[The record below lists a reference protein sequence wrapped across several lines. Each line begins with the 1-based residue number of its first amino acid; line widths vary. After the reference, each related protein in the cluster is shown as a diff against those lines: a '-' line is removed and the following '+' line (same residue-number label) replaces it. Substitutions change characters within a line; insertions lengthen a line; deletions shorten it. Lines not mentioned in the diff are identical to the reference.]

1 MIYIEVIFGAI
12 NGNALDVDSALS
24 LTSTNPVQNKVIAA
38 ALDLLQRNIDAV
50 AGSITKDVVEVATYD
65 DLAEIEEPRTD
76 VIYVTTDTEKL
87 YLYDADTEEFNEVTS
102 TEVDNTIYVTN
113 LDALFDKNLD
123 AGMYAVS
130 YTKRAIGGPT
140 TTMYSLSVSTSS
152 RRTVV
157 NGRPAV
163 VRTTNMILANANG
176 YAVKVEKEN
185 IVEVETYDDLADI
198 EEPDAEIIYVTTDT
212 NKRYMYDA
220 ENDEFNE
227 VSISLFEWVWTL
239 YSVEGHTHTVSEIS
253 GLAQAIIDATVNK
266 QDKTDNGFNTS
277 SKTVVGAVNEV
288 HDELNGLVHAFTI
301 DFQDTREIVQM
312 HTFVGQKLTHI
323 KTSNVSTLK
332 LSINGSQQTIQLT
345 NGEWTGE
352 ITIASGALLVWQIG
366 RTSEGSIAEISV
378 QYQYNS

>member
-76 VIYVTTDTEKL
+76 VIYVTTDTNKL
-87 YLYDADTEEFNEVTS
+87 YLYDADAEEFNEVTN
-102 TEVDNTIYVTN
+102 TNVDNTIYVTD
-113 LDALFDKNLD
+113 LDALFDMNLT
-123 AGMYAVS
+123 AGMYAVA
-130 YTKRAIGGPT
+130 YTHRIPAGSA
-140 TTMYSLSVSTSS
+140 TTMYSLSVSMSS
-152 RRTVV
+152 RRGIGRVV
-157 NGRPAV
+157 Q
-163 VRTTNMILANANG
+163 TTNMILANADG
-176 YAVKVEKEN
+176 YAVKEYN
-185 IVEVETYDDLADI
+185 DDD
-198 EEPDAEIIYVTTDT
+198 EP
-212 NKRYMYDA
+212 
-220 ENDEFNE
+220 
-227 VSISLFEWVWTL
+227 EWVWQT
-239 YSVEGHTHTVSEIS
+239 YSLDGHTHTVSEIQ

-266 QDKTDNGFNTS
+266 QDKTDNSLNTTN
-277 SKTVVGAVNEV
+277 KTVVGAVNEV

-323 KTSNVSTLK
+323 KTSNVSTLR

-352 ITIASGALLVWQIG
+352 ITVTSGALLVWQIG

>member
-76 VIYVTTDTEKL
+76 VIYVTTDTNKL
-87 YLYDADTEEFNEVTS
+87 YLYDADADEFNDVTN
-102 TEVDNTIYVTN
+102 TNVDNTIYVTD
-113 LDALFDKNLD
+113 LDSLFDMNLT
-123 AGMYAVS
+123 AGMYAVA
-130 YTKRAIGGPT
+130 YTHRIPAGSA
-140 TTMYSLSVSTSS
+140 TTMYSLSVSMSS
-152 RRTVV
+152 RRGIGRVV
-157 NGRPAV
+157 Q
-163 VRTTNMILANANG
+163 TTNMILANAGG
-176 YAVKVEKEN
+176 YAVKEYN
-185 IVEVETYDDLADI
+185 DDD
-198 EEPDAEIIYVTTDT
+198 EPV
-212 NKRYMYDA
+212 
-220 ENDEFNE
+220 
-227 VSISLFEWVWTL
+227 WVWQM
-239 YSVEGHTHTVSEIS
+239 YSLEGHTHTVSEIQ

-266 QDKTDNGFNTS
+266 QDKTDNSFNTTN
-277 SKTVVGAVNEV
+277 KTVVGAVNEV

>member
-76 VIYVTTDTEKL
+76 VIYVTTDTNKL
-87 YLYDADTEEFNEVTS
+87 YLYDADAEEFNEVTN
-102 TEVDNTIYVTN
+102 TNVDNTIYVTD
-113 LDALFDKNLD
+113 LDALFDMNLT
-123 AGMYAVS
+123 AGMYAVA
-130 YTKRAIGGPT
+130 YTHRIPAGSA
-140 TTMYSLSVSTSS
+140 TTMYSLSVSMSS
-152 RRTVV
+152 RRGIGRVV
-157 NGRPAV
+157 Q
-163 VRTTNMILANANG
+163 TTNMILANADG
-176 YAVKVEKEN
+176 YAVKEYN
-185 IVEVETYDDLADI
+185 DDD
-198 EEPDAEIIYVTTDT
+198 EP
-212 NKRYMYDA
+212 
-220 ENDEFNE
+220 
-227 VSISLFEWVWTL
+227 EWVWQT
-239 YSVEGHTHTVSEIS
+239 YSLDGHTHTVSEIQ

-266 QDKTDNGFNTS
+266 QDKTDNSLNTTN
-277 SKTVVGAVNEV
+277 KTVVGAVNEV

-323 KTSNVSTLK
+323 KTSNVSTLR

-352 ITIASGALLVWQIG
+352 ITVASGALLVWQIG

>member
-76 VIYVTTDTEKL
+76 VIYVTTDTNKL
-87 YLYDADTEEFNEVTS
+87 YLYDADADEFNEVTN
-102 TEVDNTIYVTN
+102 TNVDNTIYVTD
-113 LDALFDKNLD
+113 LDSLFDMNLT
-123 AGMYAVS
+123 AGMYAVA
-130 YTKRAIGGPT
+130 YTHRIQAGSA
-140 TTMYSLSVSTSS
+140 TTMYSLSVSMSS
-152 RRTVV
+152 RRGIGRVV
-157 NGRPAV
+157 Q
-163 VRTTNMILANANG
+163 TTNMILANAGG
-176 YAVKVEKEN
+176 YAVKDYN
-185 IVEVETYDDLADI
+185 DDD
-198 EEPDAEIIYVTTDT
+198 EPV
-212 NKRYMYDA
+212 
-220 ENDEFNE
+220 
-227 VSISLFEWVWTL
+227 WVWQM
-239 YSVEGHTHTVSEIS
+239 YSLDGHTHSVSEIS

>member
-12 NGNALDVDSALS
+12 NGNAMDVDSALS

-76 VIYVTTDTEKL
+76 VIYVTTDTNKL
-87 YLYDADTEEFNEVTS
+87 YLYDADAYEFNEVTN
-102 TEVDNTIYVTN
+102 TNVDNTIYVTD
-113 LDALFDKNLD
+113 LDSLFDMNLTS
-123 AGMYAVS
+123 GMYAVA
-130 YTKRAIGGPT
+130 YTHRIQAGSA
-140 TTMYSLSVSTSS
+140 TTMYSLSVSMSS
-152 RRTVV
+152 LRGIGRVV
-157 NGRPAV
+157 Q
-163 VRTTNMILANANG
+163 TTNMILANADG
-176 YAVKVEKEN
+176 YAVKEYN
-185 IVEVETYDDLADI
+185 ADD
-198 EEPDAEIIYVTTDT
+198 EP
-212 NKRYMYDA
+212 
-220 ENDEFNE
+220 
-227 VSISLFEWVWTL
+227 EWVWQT
-239 YSVEGHTHTVSEIS
+239 YSIDGHTHTVSEIQ

-266 QDKTDNGFNTS
+266 QDKTDNSLNTTN
-277 SKTVVGAVNEV
+277 KTVVGAVNEV

-323 KTSNVSTLK
+323 KTSNVSTLR

-345 NGEWTGE
+345 NGEWKGE
-352 ITIASGALLVWQIG
+352 ITVASGALLVWQIG

>member
-24 LTSTNPVQNKVIAA
+24 RTSTNPVQNKVIAA

-76 VIYVTTDTEKL
+76 VIYVTTDTNKL
-87 YLYDADTEEFNEVTS
+87 YLYDADAEEFNEVTN
-102 TEVDNTIYVTN
+102 TNVDNTIYVTD
-113 LDALFDKNLD
+113 LDALFDMNLT
-123 AGMYAVS
+123 AGMYAVA
-130 YTKRAIGGPT
+130 YTHRIPAGSA
-140 TTMYSLSVSTSS
+140 TTMYSLSVSMSS
-152 RRTVV
+152 RRGIGRVV
-157 NGRPAV
+157 Q
-163 VRTTNMILANANG
+163 TTNMILANADG
-176 YAVKVEKEN
+176 YAVKEYN
-185 IVEVETYDDLADI
+185 NDD
-198 EEPDAEIIYVTTDT
+198 EP
-212 NKRYMYDA
+212 
-220 ENDEFNE
+220 
-227 VSISLFEWVWTL
+227 EWVWQT
-239 YSVEGHTHTVSEIS
+239 YSLDGHTHTVSEIQ

-266 QDKTDNGFNTS
+266 QDKTDNSLNTTN
-277 SKTVVGAVNEV
+277 KTVVGAVNEV

-323 KTSNVSTLK
+323 KTSNVSTLR

-352 ITIASGALLVWQIG
+352 ITVASGALLVWQIG

>member
-65 DLAEIEEPRTD
+65 DLAKIEEPRTD
-76 VIYVTTDTEKL
+76 VIYVTTDTNKL
-87 YLYDADTEEFNEVTS
+87 YLYDADAEEFNEVTN

-113 LDALFDKNLD
+113 LDALFDMNLT
-123 AGMYAVS
+123 AGMYSVS
-130 YTKRAIGGPT
+130 YTHRIPAGSA
-140 TTMYSLSVSTSS
+140 TTMYSLSVSMSS
-152 RRTVV
+152 RRGIGRVV
-157 NGRPAV
+157 Q
-163 VRTTNMILANANG
+163 TTNMILANADG
-176 YAVKVEKEN
+176 YAVKEYN
-185 IVEVETYDDLADI
+185 DYD
-198 EEPDAEIIYVTTDT
+198 EP
-212 NKRYMYDA
+212 
-220 ENDEFNE
+220 
-227 VSISLFEWVWTL
+227 EWVWQT
-239 YSVEGHTHTVSEIS
+239 YSLDGHTHTVSEVQ

-266 QDKTDNGFNTS
+266 QDKTDNGFNTTN
-277 SKTVVGAVNEV
+277 KTVVGAVNEV

-323 KTSNVSTLK
+323 KTSNVSTLR

-352 ITIASGALLVWQIG
+352 ITVASGALLVWQIG

>member
-87 YLYDADTEEFNEVTS
+87 YLYDADAEEFNEVTN
-102 TEVDNTIYVTN
+102 TEVDNTIYVTD
-113 LDALFDKNLD
+113 LDALFDMNLD

-130 YTKRAIGGPT
+130 FTKRAIGGST
-140 TTMYSLSVSTSS
+140 TTMFSLSVSASS
-152 RRTVV
+152 RRRVV
-157 NGRPAV
+157 NGQPTI
-163 VRTTNMILANANG
+163 VRTTNMILANADG
-176 YAVKVEKEN
+176 YAVKSYN
-185 IVEVETYDDLADI
+185 DDD
-198 EEPDAEIIYVTTDT
+198 EPV
-212 NKRYMYDA
+212 
-220 ENDEFNE
+220 
-227 VSISLFEWVWTL
+227 WVWQM
-239 YSVEGHTHTVSEIS
+239 YSLDGHTHTVSEIS

>member
-65 DLAEIEEPRTD
+65 DLADIEEPRTD
-76 VIYVTTDTEKL
+76 VIYVTTDTNKL
-87 YLYDADTEEFNEVTS
+87 YLYDADAEEFNDVTN
-102 TEVDNTIYVTN
+102 TNVDNTIYVTD
-113 LDALFDKNLD
+113 LDSLFDMNLT
-123 AGMYAVS
+123 AGMYAVA
-130 YTKRAIGGPT
+130 YTHRIPAGSA
-140 TTMYSLSVSTSS
+140 TTMYSLSVSMSS
-152 RRTVV
+152 RRGI
-157 NGRPAV
+157 GRLV
-163 VRTTNMILANANG
+163 QTTNMILANAGG
-176 YAVKVEKEN
+176 YAVKD
-185 IVEVETYDDLADI
+185 YDD
-198 EEPDAEIIYVTTDT
+198 
-212 NKRYMYDA
+212 
-220 ENDEFNE
+220 NDEP
-227 VSISLFEWVWTL
+227 VWVWQT
-239 YSVEGHTHTVSEIS
+239 YSLDGHTHTVSEVQ
-253 GLAQAIIDATVNK
+253 GLVQAIIDATVNK
-266 QDKTDNGFNTS
+266 QDKTDNSLNTTN
-277 SKTVVGAVNEV
+277 KTVVGAVNEV

-323 KTSNVSTLK
+323 KTSNVSTLR

-352 ITIASGALLVWQIG
+352 IAVASGALLVWQIG

>member
-65 DLAEIEEPRTD
+65 DLADIEEPRTD
-76 VIYVTTDTEKL
+76 VIYVTTDTNKL
-87 YLYDADTEEFNEVTS
+87 YLYDADAEEFNDVTN
-102 TEVDNTIYVTN
+102 TNVDNTIYVTD
-113 LDALFDKNLD
+113 LDSLFDMNLT
-123 AGMYAVS
+123 AGMYAVA
-130 YTKRAIGGPT
+130 YTHRIPAGSA
-140 TTMYSLSVSTSS
+140 TTMYSLSVSMSS
-152 RRTVV
+152 RRGIGRVV
-157 NGRPAV
+157 Q
-163 VRTTNMILANANG
+163 TTNMILANADG
-176 YAVKVEKEN
+176 YAVKSYN
-185 IVEVETYDDLADI
+185 DDD
-198 EEPDAEIIYVTTDT
+198 EP
-212 NKRYMYDA
+212 
-220 ENDEFNE
+220 
-227 VSISLFEWVWTL
+227 EWVWQT
-239 YSVEGHTHTVSEIS
+239 YSLDGHTHTVSEVQ

>member
-24 LTSTNPVQNKVIAA
+24 RTSTNPVQNKVIAA

-76 VIYVTTDTEKL
+76 VIYVTTDTNKL
-87 YLYDADTEEFNEVTS
+87 YLYDADAEEFNEVTN
-102 TEVDNTIYVTN
+102 TNVDNTIYVTD
-113 LDALFDKNLD
+113 LDALFDMNLT
-123 AGMYAVS
+123 AGLYAVA
-130 YTKRAIGGPT
+130 YTHRIPAGSA
-140 TTMYSLSVSTSS
+140 TTMYSLSVSMSS
-152 RRTVV
+152 RRGIGRVV
-157 NGRPAV
+157 Q
-163 VRTTNMILANANG
+163 TTNMILANADG
-176 YAVKVEKEN
+176 YAVKEYN
-185 IVEVETYDDLADI
+185 NDD
-198 EEPDAEIIYVTTDT
+198 EP
-212 NKRYMYDA
+212 
-220 ENDEFNE
+220 
-227 VSISLFEWVWTL
+227 EWVWQT
-239 YSVEGHTHTVSEIS
+239 YSLDGHTHTVSEIQ

-266 QDKTDNGFNTS
+266 QDKTDSSLNTTN
-277 SKTVVGAVNEV
+277 KTVVGAVNEV

-323 KTSNVSTLK
+323 KTSNVSTLR

-352 ITIASGALLVWQIG
+352 ITVASGALLVWQIG

>member
-65 DLAEIEEPRTD
+65 DLAYIEEPRTD
-76 VIYVTTDTEKL
+76 VIYVTTDTNKL
-87 YLYDADTEEFNEVTS
+87 YLYDADAEEFNDVTN
-102 TEVDNTIYVTN
+102 TNVDNTIYVTD
-113 LDALFDKNLD
+113 LDSLFDMNLT
-123 AGMYAVS
+123 AGMYAVA
-130 YTKRAIGGPT
+130 YTHRIPAGSA
-140 TTMYSLSVSTSS
+140 TTMYSLSVSMSS
-152 RRTVV
+152 RRGI
-157 NGRPAV
+157 GRLV
-163 VRTTNMILANANG
+163 QTTNMILANAGG
-176 YAVKVEKEN
+176 YAVKD
-185 IVEVETYDDLADI
+185 YDD
-198 EEPDAEIIYVTTDT
+198 
-212 NKRYMYDA
+212 
-220 ENDEFNE
+220 NDEP
-227 VSISLFEWVWTL
+227 VWVWQM
-239 YSVEGHTHTVSEIS
+239 YSLDGHTHTVSEIQ

-266 QDKTDNGFNTS
+266 QDKTDNSLNTTN
-277 SKTVVGAVNEV
+277 KTVVGAVNEV

-323 KTSNVSTLK
+323 KTSNVSTLR

-345 NGEWTGE
+345 NGEWKGE
-352 ITIASGALLVWQIG
+352 ITVASGALLVWQIG

>member
-76 VIYVTTDTEKL
+76 VIYVTTDTDEL
-87 YLYDADTEEFNEVTS
+87 YLYDSDADEFNEVTN
-102 TEVDNTIYVTN
+102 TNIDNTIYVTN
-113 LDALFDKNLD
+113 LNALFDMDLD
-123 AGMYAVS
+123 VGMYAVS
-130 YTKRAIGGPT
+130 FTNRAIGGST
-140 TTMYSLSVSTSS
+140 TTMFSLSVSASS
-152 RRTVV
+152 RRAVV
-157 NGRPAV
+157 DGQLAV
-163 VRTTNMILANANG
+163 VRTTNMILANADG
-176 YAVKVEKEN
+176 YAVKSYN
-185 IVEVETYDDLADI
+185 DDD
-198 EEPDAEIIYVTTDT
+198 EPV
-212 NKRYMYDA
+212 
-220 ENDEFNE
+220 
-227 VSISLFEWVWTL
+227 WVWQM
-239 YSVEGHTHTVSEIS
+239 YSLDGHTHTVSEIS

-288 HDELNGLVHAFTI
+288 HDELNRLVHAFTI

-323 KTSNVSTLK
+323 KTSNVSTLR

-352 ITIASGALLVWQIG
+352 ITVASGALLVWQIG

>member
-24 LTSTNPVQNKVIAA
+24 RTSTNPVQNKVIAA

-76 VIYVTTDTEKL
+76 VIYVTTDTNKL
-87 YLYDADTEEFNEVTS
+87 YLYDADAEEFNEVTN
-102 TEVDNTIYVTN
+102 TNVDNTIYVTD
-113 LDALFDKNLD
+113 LDALFDMNLT
-123 AGMYAVS
+123 AGMYAVA
-130 YTKRAIGGPT
+130 YTHRIPAGSA
-140 TTMYSLSVSTSS
+140 TTMYSLSVSMSS
-152 RRTVV
+152 RRGIGRVV
-157 NGRPAV
+157 L
-163 VRTTNMILANANG
+163 TTNMILANADG
-176 YAVKVEKEN
+176 YAVKEYN
-185 IVEVETYDDLADI
+185 DDD
-198 EEPDAEIIYVTTDT
+198 EP
-212 NKRYMYDA
+212 
-220 ENDEFNE
+220 
-227 VSISLFEWVWTL
+227 EWVWQT
-239 YSVEGHTHTVSEIS
+239 YSLDGHTHTVSEIQ

>member
-24 LTSTNPVQNKVIAA
+24 RTSTNPVQNKVIAA

-76 VIYVTTDTEKL
+76 VIYVTTDTNKL
-87 YLYDADTEEFNEVTS
+87 YLYDADAEEFNEVTN
-102 TEVDNTIYVTN
+102 TNVDNTIYVTD
-113 LDALFDKNLD
+113 LDALFDMNLT
-123 AGMYAVS
+123 AGMYAVA
-130 YTKRAIGGPT
+130 YTHRIPAGSA
-140 TTMYSLSVSTSS
+140 TTMYSLSVSMSS
-152 RRTVV
+152 RRGIGRVV
-157 NGRPAV
+157 Q
-163 VRTTNMILANANG
+163 TTNMILANADG
-176 YAVKVEKEN
+176 YAVKEYN
-185 IVEVETYDDLADI
+185 DDN
-198 EEPDAEIIYVTTDT
+198 EP
-212 NKRYMYDA
+212 
-220 ENDEFNE
+220 
-227 VSISLFEWVWTL
+227 EWVWQT
-239 YSVEGHTHTVSEIS
+239 YSLDGHTHTVSEIQ

-323 KTSNVSTLK
+323 KTSNVSTLR

-352 ITIASGALLVWQIG
+352 ITVTSGALLVWQIG

>member
-24 LTSTNPVQNKVIAA
+24 RTSTNPVQNKVIAA

-76 VIYVTTDTEKL
+76 VIYVTTDTNKL
-87 YLYDADTEEFNEVTS
+87 YLYDADAEEFNEVTN
-102 TEVDNTIYVTN
+102 TNVDNTIYVTD
-113 LDALFDKNLD
+113 LDALFDMNLT
-123 AGMYAVS
+123 AGLYVVA
-130 YTKRAIGGPT
+130 YTHRIPAGSA
-140 TTMYSLSVSTSS
+140 TTMYSLSVSMSS
-152 RRTVV
+152 RRGIGRVV
-157 NGRPAV
+157 Q
-163 VRTTNMILANANG
+163 TTNMILANADG
-176 YAVKVEKEN
+176 YAVKEYN
-185 IVEVETYDDLADI
+185 NDD
-198 EEPDAEIIYVTTDT
+198 EP
-212 NKRYMYDA
+212 
-220 ENDEFNE
+220 
-227 VSISLFEWVWTL
+227 EWVWQT
-239 YSVEGHTHTVSEIS
+239 YSLDGHTHTVSEIQ

-266 QDKTDNGFNTS
+266 QDKTDNSLNTTN
-277 SKTVVGAVNEV
+277 KTVVGAVNEV

-323 KTSNVSTLK
+323 KTSNVSTLR

-352 ITIASGALLVWQIG
+352 ITVASGALLVWQIG

>member
-65 DLAEIEEPRTD
+65 DLAYIEEPRTD
-76 VIYVTTDTEKL
+76 VIYVTTDTNKL
-87 YLYDADTEEFNEVTS
+87 YLYDADAEEFNDVTN
-102 TEVDNTIYVTN
+102 TNVDNTIYVTD
-113 LDALFDKNLD
+113 LDSLFDMNLT
-123 AGMYAVS
+123 AGMYAVA
-130 YTKRAIGGPT
+130 YTHRIPAGSA
-140 TTMYSLSVSTSS
+140 TTMYSLSVSMSS
-152 RRTVV
+152 RRGI
-157 NGRPAV
+157 GRLV
-163 VRTTNMILANANG
+163 QTTNMILANAGG
-176 YAVKVEKEN
+176 YAVKD
-185 IVEVETYDDLADI
+185 YDD
-198 EEPDAEIIYVTTDT
+198 
-212 NKRYMYDA
+212 
-220 ENDEFNE
+220 NDEP
-227 VSISLFEWVWTL
+227 VWVWQT
-239 YSVEGHTHTVSEIS
+239 YSLDGHTHTVSEIS

>member
-76 VIYVTTDTEKL
+76 VIYVTTDTNKL
-87 YLYDADTEEFNEVTS
+87 YLYDADADEFNEVTN
-102 TEVDNTIYVTN
+102 TNVDNTIYVTD
-113 LDALFDKNLD
+113 LDSLFDMNLT
-123 AGMYAVS
+123 AGMYAVA
-130 YTKRAIGGPT
+130 YTHRIQAGSA
-140 TTMYSLSVSTSS
+140 TTMYSLSVSMSS
-152 RRTVV
+152 RRGIGRVV
-157 NGRPAV
+157 Q
-163 VRTTNMILANANG
+163 TTNMILANAGG
-176 YAVKVEKEN
+176 YAVKDYN
-185 IVEVETYDDLADI
+185 DDD
-198 EEPDAEIIYVTTDT
+198 EPV
-212 NKRYMYDA
+212 
-220 ENDEFNE
+220 
-227 VSISLFEWVWTL
+227 WVWQM
-239 YSVEGHTHTVSEIS
+239 YSLDGHTHSVSEIS

-266 QDKTDNGFNTS
+266 QDKTDNSLNTTN
-277 SKTVVGAVNEV
+277 KTVVGAVNEV
-288 HDELNGLVHAFTI
+288 HDEMNGLVHAFTI

>member
-76 VIYVTTDTEKL
+76 VIYVTTDTNKL
-87 YLYDADTEEFNEVTS
+87 YLYDADADEFNEVTN
-102 TEVDNTIYVTN
+102 TNVDNTIYVTD
-113 LDALFDKNLD
+113 LDSLFDMNLT
-123 AGMYAVS
+123 AGMYAVA
-130 YTKRAIGGPT
+130 YTHRIQAGSA
-140 TTMYSLSVSTSS
+140 TTMYSLSVSMSS
-152 RRTVV
+152 RRGIGRVV
-157 NGRPAV
+157 Q
-163 VRTTNMILANANG
+163 TTNMILANAGG
-176 YAVKVEKEN
+176 YAVKDYN
-185 IVEVETYDDLADI
+185 ADD
-198 EEPDAEIIYVTTDT
+198 EPV
-212 NKRYMYDA
+212 
-220 ENDEFNE
+220 
-227 VSISLFEWVWTL
+227 WVWQM
-239 YSVEGHTHTVSEIS
+239 YSLDGHTHTVSEIS

>member
-76 VIYVTTDTEKL
+76 VIYVTTDTNKL
-87 YLYDADTEEFNEVTS
+87 YLYDADAEEFNEVTN
-102 TEVDNTIYVTN
+102 TNVDNTIYVTD
-113 LDALFDKNLD
+113 LDALFDMNLT
-123 AGMYAVS
+123 AGMYAVA
-130 YTKRAIGGPT
+130 YTHRIPAGSA
-140 TTMYSLSVSTSS
+140 TTMYSLSVSMSS
-152 RRTVV
+152 RRGI
-157 NGRPAV
+157 GRLV
-163 VRTTNMILANANG
+163 QTTNMILANAGG
-176 YAVKVEKEN
+176 YAVKDYN
-185 IVEVETYDDLADI
+185 ADD
-198 EEPDAEIIYVTTDT
+198 EPV
-212 NKRYMYDA
+212 
-220 ENDEFNE
+220 
-227 VSISLFEWVWTL
+227 WVWQM
-239 YSVEGHTHTVSEIS
+239 YSLDGHTHTVSEIS

-323 KTSNVSTLK
+323 KTSNVSTLR

-352 ITIASGALLVWQIG
+352 ITVASGALLVWQIG

>member
-24 LTSTNPVQNKVIAA
+24 RTSTNPVQNKVIAA

-76 VIYVTTDTEKL
+76 VIYVTTDTNKL
-87 YLYDADTEEFNEVTS
+87 YLYDADAYEFNEVTN
-102 TEVDNTIYVTN
+102 TNVDNTIYVTD
-113 LDALFDKNLD
+113 LDSLFDMNLT
-123 AGMYAVS
+123 AGMYAVA
-130 YTKRAIGGPT
+130 YTHRIQAGSA
-140 TTMYSLSVSTSS
+140 TTMYSLSVSMSS
-152 RRTVV
+152 RRGIGRVV
-157 NGRPAV
+157 Q
-163 VRTTNMILANANG
+163 TTNMILANAGG
-176 YAVKVEKEN
+176 YAVKDYN
-185 IVEVETYDDLADI
+185 DDD
-198 EEPDAEIIYVTTDT
+198 EPV
-212 NKRYMYDA
+212 
-220 ENDEFNE
+220 
-227 VSISLFEWVWTL
+227 WVWQM
-239 YSVEGHTHTVSEIS
+239 YSLDGHTHTVSEIS

-288 HDELNGLVHAFTI
+288 HNELNGLIHAFTI

>member
-76 VIYVTTDTEKL
+76 VIYVTTDTNKL
-87 YLYDADTEEFNEVTS
+87 YLYDADAYEFNEVTN
-102 TEVDNTIYVTN
+102 TNVDNTIYVTD
-113 LDALFDKNLD
+113 LDSLFDMNLTS
-123 AGMYAVS
+123 GMYAVA
-130 YTKRAIGGPT
+130 YTHRIQAGSA
-140 TTMYSLSVSTSS
+140 TTMYSLSVSMSS
-152 RRTVV
+152 LRGIGRVV
-157 NGRPAV
+157 Q
-163 VRTTNMILANANG
+163 TTNMILANADG
-176 YAVKVEKEN
+176 YAVKEYN
-185 IVEVETYDDLADI
+185 ADD
-198 EEPDAEIIYVTTDT
+198 EP
-212 NKRYMYDA
+212 
-220 ENDEFNE
+220 
-227 VSISLFEWVWTL
+227 EWVWQT
-239 YSVEGHTHTVSEIS
+239 YSIDGHTHTVSEIQ

-266 QDKTDNGFNTS
+266 QDKTDNSLNTTN
-277 SKTVVGAVNEV
+277 KTVVGAVNEV

-323 KTSNVSTLK
+323 KTSNVSTLR

-345 NGEWTGE
+345 NGEWKGE
-352 ITIASGALLVWQIG
+352 ITVASGALLVWQIG

>member
-76 VIYVTTDTEKL
+76 VIYVTTDTNKL
-87 YLYDADTEEFNEVTS
+87 YLYDADAEEFNEVTN
-102 TEVDNTIYVTN
+102 TEVDNTIYITD
-113 LDALFDKNLD
+113 LDALFDMNLD

-130 YTKRAIGGPT
+130 YTKRVVGGYT
-140 TTMYSLSVSTSS
+140 TTMYSLSVSASS

-157 NGRPAV
+157 NGKPVV
-163 VRTTNMILANANG
+163 VRTTNMILANADG
-176 YAVKVEKEN
+176 HAVKSYN
-185 IVEVETYDDLADI
+185 DDD
-198 EEPDAEIIYVTTDT
+198 EPV
-212 NKRYMYDA
+212 
-220 ENDEFNE
+220 
-227 VSISLFEWVWTL
+227 WVWQM
-239 YSVEGHTHTVSEIS
+239 YSLDGHTHTVSEVQ
-253 GLAQAIIDATVNK
+253 GLEQAIIDATVNK
-266 QDKTDNGFNTS
+266 QDKTDNSLNTTN
-277 SKTVVGAVNEV
+277 KTVVGAVNEV

-323 KTSNVSTLK
+323 KTSNVSTLR

>member
-65 DLAEIEEPRTD
+65 DLAYIEEPRTD
-76 VIYVTTDTEKL
+76 VIYETTDTNKL
-87 YLYDADTEEFNEVTS
+87 YLYNAYAEGFNDVTN
-102 TEVDNTIYVTN
+102 TNVDNTIYVTD
-113 LDALFDKNLD
+113 LDSLFDMNLT
-123 AGMYAVS
+123 AGMYAVA
-130 YTKRAIGGPT
+130 YTHRIPAGSA
-140 TTMYSLSVSTSS
+140 TTMYSLSVSMSS
-152 RRTVV
+152 RRGI
-157 NGRPAV
+157 GRLV
-163 VRTTNMILANANG
+163 QTINMILANAGG
-176 YAVKVEKEN
+176 YAVKD
-185 IVEVETYDDLADI
+185 YDD
-198 EEPDAEIIYVTTDT
+198 
-212 NKRYMYDA
+212 
-220 ENDEFNE
+220 NDEP
-227 VSISLFEWVWTL
+227 VWVWQT
-239 YSVEGHTHTVSEIS
+239 YSLDGHTHTVSEVQ
-253 GLAQAIIDATVNK
+253 GLEQAIINATVNK
-266 QDKTDNGFNTS
+266 QDKTDNSLNTTN
-277 SKTVVGAVNEV
+277 KTVVGAVNEV
-288 HDELNGLVHAFTI
+288 HDKLNGLVHAFTI

-323 KTSNVSTLK
+323 KTSNVSTLR

-352 ITIASGALLVWQIG
+352 IAVASGALLVWQIG

>member
-24 LTSTNPVQNKVIAA
+24 RTSTNPVQNKVIAA

-76 VIYVTTDTEKL
+76 VIYVTTDTNKL
-87 YLYDADTEEFNEVTS
+87 YLYDADAEEFNEVTN
-102 TEVDNTIYVTN
+102 TNVDNTIYVTD
-113 LDALFDKNLD
+113 LDALFDMNLT
-123 AGMYAVS
+123 AGMYAVA
-130 YTKRAIGGPT
+130 YTHRIPAGSA
-140 TTMYSLSVSTSS
+140 TTMYSLSVSMSS
-152 RRTVV
+152 RRGIGRVV
-157 NGRPAV
+157 Q
-163 VRTTNMILANANG
+163 TTNMILANADG
-176 YAVKVEKEN
+176 YAVKEYN
-185 IVEVETYDDLADI
+185 DDD
-198 EEPDAEIIYVTTDT
+198 EP
-212 NKRYMYDA
+212 
-220 ENDEFNE
+220 
-227 VSISLFEWVWTL
+227 EWVWQT
-239 YSVEGHTHTVSEIS
+239 YSLDGHTHTVSEIQ

-266 QDKTDNGFNTS
+266 QDKTDTSLNTTN
-277 SKTVVGAVNEV
+277 KTVVGAVNEV

-323 KTSNVSTLK
+323 KTSNVSTLR

-352 ITIASGALLVWQIG
+352 ITVASGALLVWQIG

>member
-76 VIYVTTDTEKL
+76 VIYVTTDTNKL
-87 YLYDADTEEFNEVTS
+87 YLYDADAEEFNDVTN
-102 TEVDNTIYVTN
+102 TNVDNTIYVTD
-113 LDALFDKNLD
+113 LDSLFDMNLT
-123 AGMYAVS
+123 AGMYAVA
-130 YTKRAIGGPT
+130 YTHRIPAGSA
-140 TTMYSLSVSTSS
+140 TTMYSLSVSMSS
-152 RRTVV
+152 RRGIGRVV
-157 NGRPAV
+157 Q
-163 VRTTNMILANANG
+163 TTNMILANAGG
-176 YAVKVEKEN
+176 YAVKEYN
-185 IVEVETYDDLADI
+185 DDD
-198 EEPDAEIIYVTTDT
+198 EPV
-212 NKRYMYDA
+212 
-220 ENDEFNE
+220 
-227 VSISLFEWVWTL
+227 WVWQM
-239 YSVEGHTHTVSEIS
+239 YSLDGHTHTVSEIQ

-266 QDKTDNGFNTS
+266 QDKTDNSLNTTN
-277 SKTVVGAVNEV
+277 KTVVGAVNEV

-323 KTSNVSTLK
+323 KTSNVSTLR

-352 ITIASGALLVWQIG
+352 ITVASGALLVWQIG

>member
-65 DLAEIEEPRTD
+65 DLSYIEEPRTD
-76 VIYVTTDTEKL
+76 VIYVTTDTNKL
-87 YLYDADTEEFNEVTS
+87 YLYDADVEEFNEVTN
-102 TEVDNTIYVTN
+102 TEVDNTIYITD
-113 LDALFDKNLD
+113 LDALFDMNLD

-130 YTKRAIGGPT
+130 YTKRVVGGYT
-140 TTMYSLSVSTSS
+140 TTMYSLSVSASS

-157 NGRPAV
+157 NGKPVV
-163 VRTTNMILANANG
+163 VRTTNMILANADG
-176 YAVKVEKEN
+176 YAVKSYN
-185 IVEVETYDDLADI
+185 DDD
-198 EEPDAEIIYVTTDT
+198 EPV
-212 NKRYMYDA
+212 
-220 ENDEFNE
+220 
-227 VSISLFEWVWTL
+227 WVWQM
-239 YSVEGHTHTVSEIS
+239 YSLDGHTHTVSEVQ
-253 GLAQAIIDATVNK
+253 GLEQAIIDATVNK
-266 QDKTDNGFNTS
+266 QDKTDNSLNTTN
-277 SKTVVGAVNEV
+277 KTVVGAVNEV

-323 KTSNVSTLK
+323 KTSNVSTLR

>member
-50 AGSITKDVVEVATYD
+50 AGSITKDVVEVATFD
-65 DLAEIEEPRTD
+65 DLAEIKEPRTD
-76 VIYVTTDTEKL
+76 VIYVTTDTNKL
-87 YLYDADTEEFNEVTS
+87 YLYNADAEEFNDVTN
-102 TEVDNTIYVTN
+102 TNVDNTIYVTD
-113 LDALFDKNLD
+113 LDSLFDMNLT
-123 AGMYAVS
+123 AGMYAVA
-130 YTKRAIGGPT
+130 YTHRIPAGSA
-140 TTMYSLSVSTSS
+140 TTMYSLSVSMSS
-152 RRTVV
+152 RRGI
-157 NGRPAV
+157 GRLV
-163 VRTTNMILANANG
+163 QTTNMILANAGG
-176 YAVKVEKEN
+176 YAVKD
-185 IVEVETYDDLADI
+185 YDD
-198 EEPDAEIIYVTTDT
+198 
-212 NKRYMYDA
+212 
-220 ENDEFNE
+220 NDEP
-227 VSISLFEWVWTL
+227 VWVWQM
-239 YSVEGHTHTVSEIS
+239 YSLDGHTHTVSEVQ

-266 QDKTDNGFNTS
+266 QDKTDNSLNTTN
-277 SKTVVGAVNEV
+277 KTVVGAVNEV

-323 KTSNVSTLK
+323 KTSNVSTLR

-352 ITIASGALLVWQIG
+352 ITVASGALLVWQIG

>member
-76 VIYVTTDTEKL
+76 VIYVTTDTNKL
-87 YLYDADTEEFNEVTS
+87 YLYDADADEFNEVTN
-102 TEVDNTIYVTN
+102 TNVDNTIYVTD
-113 LDALFDKNLD
+113 LDSLFDMNLT
-123 AGMYAVS
+123 AGMYAVA
-130 YTKRAIGGPT
+130 YTHRIQAGSA
-140 TTMYSLSVSTSS
+140 TTMYSLSVSMSS
-152 RRTVV
+152 RRGIGRVV
-157 NGRPAV
+157 Q
-163 VRTTNMILANANG
+163 TTNMILANAGG
-176 YAVKVEKEN
+176 YAVKDYN
-185 IVEVETYDDLADI
+185 ADD
-198 EEPDAEIIYVTTDT
+198 EPV
-212 NKRYMYDA
+212 
-220 ENDEFNE
+220 
-227 VSISLFEWVWTL
+227 WVWQM
-239 YSVEGHTHTVSEIS
+239 YSLDGHTHTVSEIS
-253 GLAQAIIDATVNK
+253 GLAQAIINATVNK

>member
-24 LTSTNPVQNKVIAA
+24 RTSTNPVQNKVIAA

-76 VIYVTTDTEKL
+76 VIYVTTDTNKL
-87 YLYDADTEEFNEVTS
+87 YLYDADAEEFNEVTN
-102 TEVDNTIYVTN
+102 TNVDNTIYVTD
-113 LDALFDKNLD
+113 LDALFDMNLT
-123 AGMYAVS
+123 AGLYAVA
-130 YTKRAIGGPT
+130 YTHRIPAGSA
-140 TTMYSLSVSTSS
+140 TTMYSLSVSMSS
-152 RRTVV
+152 RRGIGRVV
-157 NGRPAV
+157 Q
-163 VRTTNMILANANG
+163 TTNMILANADG
-176 YAVKVEKEN
+176 YAVKEYN
-185 IVEVETYDDLADI
+185 NDD
-198 EEPDAEIIYVTTDT
+198 EP
-212 NKRYMYDA
+212 
-220 ENDEFNE
+220 
-227 VSISLFEWVWTL
+227 EWVWQT
-239 YSVEGHTHTVSEIS
+239 YSLDGHTHTVSEIQ

-266 QDKTDNGFNTS
+266 QDKTDNSLNTTN
-277 SKTVVGAVNEV
+277 KTVVGAVNEV

-352 ITIASGALLVWQIG
+352 ITVASGALLVWQIG

>member
-24 LTSTNPVQNKVIAA
+24 RTSTNPVQNKVIAEA
-38 ALDLLQRNIDAV
+38 IDLLQRNIDAV

-76 VIYVTTDTEKL
+76 VIYVTTDTNKL
-87 YLYDADTEEFNEVTS
+87 YLYDADAEEFNDVTN
-102 TEVDNTIYVTN
+102 TNVDNTIYVTD
-113 LDALFDKNLD
+113 LDSLFDMNLT
-123 AGMYAVS
+123 AGMYAVA
-130 YTKRAIGGPT
+130 YTHRIQAGSA
-140 TTMYSLSVSTSS
+140 TTMYSLSVSMSS
-152 RRTVV
+152 WSDIGRVV
-157 NGRPAV
+157 Q
-163 VRTTNMILANANG
+163 TTNMILANADG
-176 YAVKVEKEN
+176 YAVKSYN
-185 IVEVETYDDLADI
+185 DDD
-198 EEPDAEIIYVTTDT
+198 EPV
-212 NKRYMYDA
+212 
-220 ENDEFNE
+220 
-227 VSISLFEWVWTL
+227 WVWQM
-239 YSVEGHTHTVSEIS
+239 YSLDGHTHTVSEVK

-288 HDELNGLVHAFTI
+288 HDELNGLVHAFAI

-312 HTFVGQKLTHI
+312 HTFIGQKLTHI
-323 KTSNVSTLK
+323 KTSNVSTLR

-352 ITIASGALLVWQIG
+352 ITVASGALLVWQIG

>member
-87 YLYDADTEEFNEVTS
+87 YLYDADAEEFNEVTN
-102 TEVDNTIYVTN
+102 TEVDNTIYVTD
-113 LDALFDKNLD
+113 LDALFDMNLT
-123 AGMYAVS
+123 AGMYAVA
-130 YTKRAIGGPT
+130 YTHRIPAGSA
-140 TTMYSLSVSTSS
+140 TTMYSLSVSMSS
-152 RRTVV
+152 RRGIGRVV
-157 NGRPAV
+157 Q
-163 VRTTNMILANANG
+163 TTNMILANADG
-176 YAVKVEKEN
+176 YAVKEYN
-185 IVEVETYDDLADI
+185 DDD
-198 EEPDAEIIYVTTDT
+198 EP
-212 NKRYMYDA
+212 
-220 ENDEFNE
+220 
-227 VSISLFEWVWTL
+227 EWVWQT
-239 YSVEGHTHTVSEIS
+239 YSLDGHTHTVSEIQ
-253 GLAQAIIDATVNK
+253 GLAQAIINATVNK

-323 KTSNVSTLK
+323 KTSNVSTLR

-352 ITIASGALLVWQIG
+352 ITVASGALLVWQIG